1 MSIGYSHVMSI
12 GYSHVMSIEIVNAFL
27 SNYYFKLYLRNISF
41 GVWGMVL
48 RCGDSGMWG
57 AI

>member
-1 MSIGYSHVMSI
+1 MMSIGYSHVMSI

-27 SNYYFKLYLRNISF
+27 SNYFKLYLRNISF

-48 RCGDSGMWG
+48 RCGDSVMWG
-57 AI
+57 